1 MGSLNNSGGQIKLFY
16 LSSMKIASLLRYLLP
31 EELFEYFELTE
42 VQESEKDTLLLH
54 LEEKKVPPPEHK
66 DKHLLSNGFDEPVRI
81 QDFPLRQKRVY
92 FVVRRRKWKDKE
104 TGKIYS
110 RSWSLTANGTSYSK
124 EFADFL
130 KELFG

>member
-1 MGSLNNSGGQIKLFY
+1 
-16 LSSMKIASLLRYLLP
+16 MKIESLLRYLLP
-31 EELFEYFELTE
+31 EELFEYFELTD
-42 VQESEKDTLLLH
+42 VQEPQDDTLLLH
-54 LEEKKVPPPEHK
+54 LEEKNVPPLEHN
-66 DKHLLSNGFDEPVRI
+66 DKKLVAHGFDEPIRI

-110 RSWSLTANGTSYSK
+110 RSWDLTASGTSYSN
-124 EFADFL
+124 EFAAFL